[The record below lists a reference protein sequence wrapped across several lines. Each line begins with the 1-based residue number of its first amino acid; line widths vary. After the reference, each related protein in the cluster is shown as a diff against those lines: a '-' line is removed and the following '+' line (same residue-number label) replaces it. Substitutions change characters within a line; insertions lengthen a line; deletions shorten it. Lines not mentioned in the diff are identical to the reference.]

1 MSPIK
6 QPQLP
11 SFEVR
16 ITAPDIDRWLAGNTG
31 VRGFTTRAAGVAGPH
46 VALLAITHGNE
57 VAGAIVLDRLLDAGL
72 TPTRGKLTFGFV
84 NLAAYQRF
92 DPRQPTVSRFV
103 DEDINRLW
111 DTAVLDSAR
120 RSAELDRARE
130 IRPGR

>member
-46 VALLAITHGNE
+46 VGLLAITHGNE
-57 VAGAIVLDRLLDAGL
+57 IAGAIVLDRLLRAGIA
-72 TPTRGKLTFGFV
+72 PCRGKLTFGFV
-84 NLAAYQRF
+84 NLAAFERF
-92 DPRQPTVSRFV
+92 DPRKPTLSRFV
-103 DEDINRLW
+103 DEDINR
-111 DTAVLDSAR
+111 
-120 RSAELDRARE
+120 
-130 IRPGR
+130 I